1 MITNPLKK
9 ASQNLKDFWGYDSFR
24 EGQKEALQAVFEGRD
39 TLVLLPTGGGKSLC
53 YQIPATVLK
62 GMTLVISPLIS
73 LMQDQVQQLNERGIS
88 AAYINS
94 SLSSRE
100 IEQRMI
106 NARNGMYDLFYC
118 APERLQTASW
128 KAELHQLNIEM
139 VAVDEAHCISEWG
152 HDFRPIYREIRSAL
166 NELDSSVRWL
176 ALTATATPRVRKD
189 ILENL
194 QFSEP
199 VVVSKSFQRPNLK
212 WWVLEGADKRKNLLR
227 AVKKAVQKGSGIV
240 YGGTRKNCERLAG
253 AIHQKLDIQTAAYH
267 AGMCGHEREAI
278 QEQWFRG
285 EIPVV
290 VATTAFGMGI
300 DKADC
305 RFVIHYQMTHS
316 LEAYYQQA
324 GRAGRDGK
332 ESYPVL
338 LYKRAD
344 AHQAVKRVK
353 DSWPTAEQLQQ
364 VYDAVCD
371 TLQLPVGSQLDELS
385 GFSLDDI
392 EKRTHFSKRIIRA
405 SLKLLKRFGFLELVD
420 HIPPKIGVLFTVSQ
434 DHLRRYIEKEENKKK
449 AMFMDVLYR
458 QFGEQ
463 AFRERKYLETGY
475 IRPKLQ
481 VGKNSLLQGLQ
492 VLQDHDHILQY
503 EERGE
508 HPMVRPTEARMR
520 SLPLNHEELESYR
533 DSLLQKLEFMAGYI
547 ETSECRE
554 MYIRSYFGEK
564 NVKPCGHCDNCLK
577 AVNRGDGLP
586 TSQDVEMLRDVLSD
600 GNKDINQLKRELQW
614 KSRKIENSL
623 SYLIRE
629 NRVEEENEKYRWK
642 G

>member
-1 MITNPLKK
+1 MTTNLLKE
-9 ASQNLKDFWGYDSFR
+9 ASQSLKEFWGYDTFR
-24 EGQKEALQAVFEGRD
+24 EGQKEALQAVFENRD

-53 YQIPATVLK
+53 YQIPATVFE

-73 LMQDQVQQLNERGIS
+73 LMQDQVQQLNERGI
-88 AAYINS
+88 AATYINS
-94 SLSSRE
+94 TLSLRE

-118 APERLQTASW
+118 APERLQTTSW
-128 KAELHQLNIEM
+128 KAELHQLNIEL

-152 HDFRPIYREIRSAL
+152 HDFRPIYREIRTDLS
-166 NELDSSVRWL
+166 ELDASVRWL
-176 ALTATATPRVRKD
+176 ALTATATPKVRED
-189 ILENL
+189 ILANL
-194 QFSEP
+194 QFSDP
-199 VVVSKSFQRPNLK
+199 VVITKSFRRPNLK
-212 WWVLEGADKRKNLLR
+212 WWVVEGVDKRKNLLR
-227 AVKKAVQKGSGIV
+227 TVNKAFQKGSGIV

-253 AIHQKLDIQTAAYH
+253 FIHQKLGIQTAAYH
-267 AGMCGHEREAI
+267 AGMSGQERGVI
-278 QEQWFRG
+278 QEKWFRD

-305 RFVIHYQMTHS
+305 RFVIHYQMANS

-332 ESYPVL
+332 ESFPIL
-338 LYKRAD
+338 LYKSSDTHR
-344 AHQAVKRVK
+344 AVKRVK
-353 DSWPTAEQLQQ
+353 DSWPTAEHLQQ

-371 TLQLPVGSQLDELS
+371 TLQLSIGSQVDELRDL
-385 GFSLDDI
+385 SLDDT
-392 EKRTHFSKRIIRA
+392 EKRTQFSKKIIRA

-420 HIPPKIGVLFTVSQ
+420 HIPPKIGILFTVSQ
-434 DHLRRYIEKEENKKK
+434 DYLRRHIEKEENKQK

-463 AFRERKYLETGY
+463 AFGNKKYLETGY
-475 IRPKLQ
+475 IRKKLQ
-481 VGKNSLLQGLQ
+481 VEKNSLLQGLR

-508 HPMVRPTEARMR
+508 HPMVRPAEARML
-520 SLPLNHEELESYR
+520 SLPVNRKELESYR
-533 DSLLQKLEFMAGYI
+533 DSLLQKLEFMTGYI
-547 ETSECRE
+547 ETNECRE

-564 NVKPCGHCDNCLK
+564 NMDPCGHCDNCL
-577 AVNRGDGLP
+577 RGTNTGDNMP
-586 TSQDVEMLRDVLSD
+586 TSQDVERLKNVLTD
-600 GNKDINQLKRELQW
+600 GNKNMRQIKRELQW
-614 KSRKIENSL
+614 KSKKIEKSL
-623 SYLIRE
+623 SYLMRE